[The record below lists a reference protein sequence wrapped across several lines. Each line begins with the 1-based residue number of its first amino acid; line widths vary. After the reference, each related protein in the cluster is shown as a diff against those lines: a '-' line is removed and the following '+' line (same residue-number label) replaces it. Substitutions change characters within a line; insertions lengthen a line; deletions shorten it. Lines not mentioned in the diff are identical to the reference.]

1 MYTSCYEMR
10 LRHSKPSEIWIKVNS
25 LWLSVH
31 SLPCCFNHLLYQ
43 NDHFLNFKWRKL
55 ACLHQRCTKWFRGK
69 NSVRRWYFEFTEI
82 FKSALKTILESLVPS
97 PSSKYPLASFHYT
110 PNNFHGVA
118 GEDKYIVRPAVPGV
132 PAAKAHLETP
142 RLCPSIRRD
151 VTAPLRDSLAAGIS
165 LPHKG
170 SNRCWRWYGNK
181 HWDWTTSTIQPREGV
196 SQVSI
201 EIHRIYH
208 RGFEQSGFFKSYA
221 ASFP

>member
-82 FKSALKTILESLVPS
+82 FKSALKTILGLLSHSCLLHQVSTHWHHSTIHQIIFMELQEKISTLSDQLCLVCLLPKHTWRPHGCAHPS
-97 PSSKYPLASFHYT
+97 
-110 PNNFHGVA
+110 GVMSQ
-118 GEDKYIVRPAVPGV
+118 P
-132 PAAKAHLETP
+132 HLETAWQP
-142 RLCPSIRRD
+142 ASPSHTKEATD
-151 VTAPLRDSLAAGIS
+151 AGDDTETNTGTEPPQ
-165 LPHKG
+165 LFNGGK
-170 SNRCWRWYGNK
+170 
-181 HWDWTTSTIQPREGV
+181 V
-196 SQVSI
+196 
-201 EIHRIYH
+201 
-208 RGFEQSGFFKSYA
+208 
-221 ASFP
+221 